1 MSVASSLRGFARVSV
16 IAAAAL
22 LLQCCIKNDI
32 PYPRIPQMI
41 LAIAA
46 EGQSRDAYIDSI
58 AFEVNVYLE
67 ETTDIENVRFSEYV
81 ISPDGTSDPNLLDGT
96 YNLSEPLFVTLS
108 RYQDYTWQI
117 NAIQDIE
124 RYFEVSGELG
134 ASVVDPVGH
143 RVIVNMPEGTDLAD
157 LELLKVKLG
166 PTGMTTM
173 VPDLVPGPL
182 DLSYPLRVEVTAYGR
197 TEIWTIYAQFSESI
211 VNTTQVDAWSKVI
224 WAYGTGPSD
233 VTNGFEYRKV
243 GDTEW
248 TPVPA
253 ELVTQT
259 QGVFSCYIPHLE
271 PLTEYAVRT
280 VSGTDYGNEMRV
292 TTEATADI
300 PDGDFEQWSKGGRS
314 GNMWQPWDEG
324 GEPFWDS
331 GNKGSIMAGI
341 NLTTPSDHTA
351 TGSGKAACCKTVNIT
366 VFGISRLGAGSI
378 FTGTYVRTDI
388 PNGVLGFGRPWNLRP
403 TKLKGFYQ
411 YTAADIAFAQAEFES
426 LKGRPDSCQ
435 IYVALT
441 DWTAPYEIRTN
452 PSNRQLFNPDADY
465 VIAYGQ
471 LTFSGNQTSY
481 QPFEIELKYRDTST
495 VPTYLQITCSASK
508 YGDYFTGGDGST
520 LYVDQFSFDWDY

>member
-117 NAIQDIE
+117 NAIQEIE

-166 PTGMTTM
+166 PAGMTTM

-182 DLSYPLRVEVTAYGR
+182 DLSYPLRVEVTVYGR

-233 VTNGFEYRKV
+233 VTNGFEYRKAS
-243 GDTEW
+243 DTEW

-253 ELVTQT
+253 ELVTQS
-259 QGVFSCYIPHLE
+259 QGAFSCYIPHLE
-271 PLTEYAVRT
+271 PLTEYVVRT

-300 PDGDFEQWSKGGRS
+300 PDGDFEQWSQTSAG
-314 GNMWQPWDEG
+314 MWQPWDAEDDRY
-324 GEPFWDS
+324 WDT
-331 GNKGSIMAGI
+331 GNRGSWTMGI
-341 NLTTPSDHTA
+341 NLTSPSDHSA
-351 TGSGKAACCKTVNIT
+351 TGSGKSACCQSKFV
-366 VFGISRLGAGSI
+366 GLGGALGKLGSGSI
-378 FTGTYVRTDI
+378 FTGVYVRTDGT
-388 PNGVLGFGRPWNLRP
+388 NGVLAFGRPWKLRP
-403 TKLKGFYQ
+403 TVLRGYMQ
-411 YTAADIAFAQAEFES
+411 YSAAAISHTSTEFADY
-426 LKGRPDSCQ
+426 KGRPDSCQ

-441 DWTAPYEIRTN
+441 DWTAPYEIRTK
-452 PSNRQLFNPDADY
+452 PKDRQLFDGNADY
-465 VIAYGQ
+465 IVAYGQ
-471 LTFSGNQTSY
+471 LTFSGNQTGF
-481 QPFEIELKYRDTST
+481 QPFEIKLNYRNTSA
-495 VPTYLQITCSASK
+495 VPAYLQITCTASK